1 MIKAYF
7 LGDICM
13 NCIFHAAVIGR
24 NEQLLSVQSYRM
36 FTILYVCKFDM
47 CQMQAS
53 YQMSS
58 FLSVVF
64 VKEQQLKHL
73 MHIFKI

>member
-7 LGDICM
+7 VGDICM

-24 NEQLLSVQSYRM
+24 NEQLLSVQSYSV

-53 YQMSS
+53 HQMS
-58 FLSVVF
+58 FLF
-64 VKEQQLKHL
+64 VCCVCKGATVKTFNA
-73 MHIFKI
+73 HI